1 MFDFQEPQRV
11 SHNIPRVQ
19 PHQSG
24 GKIKKS
30 TKNLYQ
36 SSDESLNGPGNLYSL
51 DCSQQGRLSSRRTQ
65 SHIIDSGRND
75 LSGVAHEPQVVLLG
89 SDRRYNSYWL
99 FLGPCRADDPGHRR
113 VYFES
118 SEDGHWEV
126 VDSPQVAHLLTLLR
140 LYHSYF
146 LVLSTNLP
154 HHLFC

>member
-1 MFDFQEPQRV
+1 M
-11 SHNIPRVQ
+11 PRAQ
-19 PHQSG
+19 SHQSG

-36 SSDESLNGPGNLYSL
+36 SSNESLNGPGS
-51 DCSQQGRLSSRRTQ
+51 GRNQDYIT
-65 SHIIDSGRND
+65 DSGRND

-99 FLGPCRADDPGHRR
+99 FLGPCKADDPGHRR

-126 VDSPQVAHLLTLLR
+126 VDSPQVAHFLTLLGF
-140 LYHSYF
+140 Y
-146 LVLSTNLP
+146 P
-154 HHLFC
+154 LFFGCL